1 MEVALKIMKSFEK
14 HRLNQFSLQESHDGQ
29 MNLMLNEGLLI
40 TSIGDEDTYLEV
52 LERIIS
58 ECSTVREIMEETSN
72 KLQDEMLLG
81 YEELQKRFY
90 IQKFADCYYFVGK
103 GISRSLGKKKQN
115 PL

>member
-14 HRLNQFSLQESHDGQ
+14 HRLTQFSLQESHDGQ

-40 TSIGDEDTYLEV
+40 TSIGDDDTYMEV

-81 YEELQKRFY
+81 
-90 IQKFADCYYFVGK
+90 
-103 GISRSLGKKKQN
+103 
-115 PL
+115 

>member
-1 MEVALKIMKSFEK
+1 MDVALKIMESFEK
-14 HRLNQFSLQESHDGQ
+14 HGLNQFSLQEFQDAQ

-40 TSIGDEDTYLEV
+40 TSIGDEDTCMEV

-81 YEELQKRFY
+81 
-90 IQKFADCYYFVGK
+90 
-103 GISRSLGKKKQN
+103 
-115 PL
+115 

>member
-1 MEVALKIMKSFEK
+1 MDVALKIMESFEK
-14 HRLNQFSLQESHDGQ
+14 HGLNQFSLQESQDGQ

-40 TSIGDEDTYLEV
+40 TNIGDEDKYLEV

-81 YEELQKRFY
+81 
-90 IQKFADCYYFVGK
+90 
-103 GISRSLGKKKQN
+103 
-115 PL
+115 